1 MVKKMP
7 KKVILVTGVDD
18 YWGRNVVAQLLQNEA
33 NRNKPEFHIVGVSA
47 QPPKAEIKGID
58 YIQADIRNPL
68 LTELLKSEKVDT
80 VCHLV
85 FSESV
90 RPMEATFDLN
100 VMGTMKVLGACAD
113 AGVRKVIL
121 KSSMAVYGASATN
134 PAYLTEKSPFQGG
147 QSYGYNRN
155 LLEIESFCNGFI
167 RQHPD
172 ILLTILRFSNIVGP
186 ESDTP
191 MTRFLKEPLAPVL
204 LGFDPLMQVIHE
216 KDVVNA
222 LVHSIEHDHSGAFN
236 IAADGILPLTRLMA
250 LAAKIPIP
258 VIHLCAYWGVGIAS
272 SLGLPTA
279 QYWPIEPDF
288 IRYSWVGD
296 AKQMRENMA
305 FSPSYTAEAA
315 LREFAA
321 KQRLRHYVSD
331 SAALAYDE
339 ERLRD
344 TLERRRRE
352 RELI

>member
-18 YWGRNVVAQLLQNEA
+18 YWGRKVVAQLLQNKVD
-33 NRNKPEFHIVGVSA
+33 RNQSEIHIIGVGT
-47 QPPKAEIKGID
+47 QPPKAEIKGMD
-58 YIQADIRNPL
+58 FIQADIRNPL
-68 LTELLKSEKVDT
+68 FTELLKSEAVNT

-90 RPMEATFDLN
+90 RATEAVFDLN
-100 VMGTMKVLGACAD
+100 VMGTMKVMGACAD
-113 AGVRKVIL
+113 AGVRKIVI
-121 KSSMAVYGASATN
+121 KSSMSVYGASVNN
-134 PAYLTEKSPFQGG
+134 PAKLTEKHLMQGS

-172 ILLTILRFSNIVGP
+172 ILLTVLRFASIVGP
-186 ESDTP
+186 ESNTP

-222 LVHSIEHDHSGAFN
+222 LVHSIEYDHPGAYN
-236 IAADGILPLTRLMA
+236 IAAEGILPLTRLMA
-250 LAAKIPIP
+250 LAAKLPIP
-258 VIHLCAYWGVGIAS
+258 VIHLCAYWGVDIANS
-272 SLGLPTA
+272 VGLPTSR
-279 QYWPIEPDF
+279 YWPIEPDF
-288 IRYSWVGD
+288 LRYSWVGD
-296 AKQMRENMA
+296 IEKMQANMA
-305 FSPSYTAEAA
+305 FSPAYSAEAA
-315 LREFAA
+315 LREFAS

-331 SAALAYDE
+331 SVALAYDE

-344 TLERRRRE
+344 TLDRRRRE